1 LTIGDKAFARCASLT
16 RISFG
21 GHLRYIGHYAFY
33 GCTSLSSVNIP
44 DSLSEMGTA
53 AFQGVRFLDEGEN
66 VLPHTLESLRGFS
79 YEGHDSVLKRI
90 GSKFVSDGLV
100 FKLDRIDDTDA
111 TLIGYSEPMAHMS
124 VPVTVSYGGKDYPVS
139 EIAPRAFALFN
150 ELVSVDTGDSVSSI
164 GASAFYGCKSLDSV
178 TMPGSVTSIGG
189 YAFSDCSS
197 LTSVTMLGSVTSI
210 EDSAF
215 SYCSSLASV
224 TMLGSVTSIGA
235 SAFYG
240 CKSLSSVSIPD
251 SVTSI
256 GASAFSGCSSLTSAT
271 IPDSVTTIENG
282 VFSNTCLSSVSIPD
296 SVTSIGNYA
305 FSGCSFL
312 SLVFIPDS
320 VTAISEFAFKGI
332 TFLDEDGCVLPYTPE
347 SLRGSAYEGHDGV
360 LKRTAIEFVSD
371 GLKFKLNRAIDAD
384 ATLVGFTESMAHL
397 SVPEAVS
404 YGGKIY
410 AVSAI
415 GPKAF
420 YGLSELV
427 SANLGSV
434 SEIGMKAFAR
444 CTALETVA
452 FGGSL
457 ETIGE
462 YAFYGC
468 SSLASADI
476 GGYVKNI
483 YKCAFSDCTSLT
495 RAVIPKSVGYI
506 GENAFSGISFQDE
519 NGDALKETASSL
531 RGFAYEG
538 YGSVLKRVAAVCG
551 PSLTWKLDDN
561 GNLTI
566 AGDGAMYDGYSS
578 PWGTKIKSV
587 RFEGLITSIGNYA
600 FCSCTSLTSVSIPDS
615 VVSIGDSAFSGC
627 ASLSSVSVPGSVTS
641 IGDSAFYGC
650 SSLAS
655 VSIPDSV
662 ASIGDYAFCNCTS
675 LPSIYIPD
683 SVTSI
688 GELAFYGCSSLSFV
702 FIPDSLTSIEDLAF
716 AGFKFLDE
724 SGKIL
729 PHIPASLGGFA
740 YEGHDKVLKRAGLA
754 FVSDGLVFKL
764 NRAIDADATLVGF
777 TEPVA
782 HLSVP
787 ATVSYEGKSYA
798 VSAIGPKAFYGL
810 IGLASADLGSVSKIG
825 MKAFSRCGSL
835 ETVAFGES
843 LKTIGEYA
851 FYGCGSLAS
860 VSIPD
865 SATSIGKSAFSGCKA
880 LTSVVIPGSV
890 ASIGENVFHGIR
902 FLDERGNVLDG
913 SAASLSGYAYEG
925 SCCVLQRVVDGFTF
939 VSGGLV
945 FKLDWSGDADATLV
959 GFSEPVAHL
968 AVPGSVSYGGKDYP
982 VVDIGPKAFY
992 GLDGLVS
999 ADLGGVTQIGMK
1011 AFARC
1016 SSLESVDFGDSL
1028 TEIGPYAFY
1037 GCDSLVSA
1045 IIPDSVV
1052 SIGKCAFSGCI
1063 SLASVA
1069 VGSSVETIGDQAFF
1083 GIRFFDEGGKLLP
1096 RTAES
1101 LAGYLYVGD
1110 GDGRLYRS
1118 VA

>member
-1 LTIGDKAFARCASLT
+1 
-16 RISFG
+16 
-21 GHLRYIGHYAFY
+21 
-33 GCTSLSSVNIP
+33 
-44 DSLSEMGTA
+44 
-53 AFQGVRFLDEGEN
+53 
-66 VLPHTLESLRGFS
+66 
-79 YEGHDSVLKRI
+79 
-90 GSKFVSDGLV
+90 
-100 FKLDRIDDTDA
+100 
-111 TLIGYSEPMAHMS
+111 
-124 VPVTVSYGGKDYPVS
+124 
-139 EIAPRAFALFN
+139 
-150 ELVSVDTGDSVSSI
+150 
-164 GASAFYGCKSLDSV
+164 
-178 TMPGSVTSIGG
+178 
-189 YAFSDCSS
+189 
-197 LTSVTMLGSVTSI
+197 
-210 EDSAF
+210 
-215 SYCSSLASV
+215 
-224 TMLGSVTSIGA
+224 
-235 SAFYG
+235 
-240 CKSLSSVSIPD
+240 
-251 SVTSI
+251 
-256 GASAFSGCSSLTSAT
+256 
-271 IPDSVTTIENG
+271 
-282 VFSNTCLSSVSIPD
+282 
-296 SVTSIGNYA
+296 
-305 FSGCSFL
+305 
-312 SLVFIPDS
+312 VFIPDS

-483 YKCAFSDCTSLT
+483 YKCAFSGCTSLT

-615 VVSIGDSAFSGC
+615 V
-627 ASLSSVSVPGSVTS
+627 
-641 IGDSAFYGC
+641 
-650 SSLAS
+650 
-655 VSIPDSV
+655 

-724 SGKIL
+724 SGKVL
-729 PHIPASLGGFA
+729 PYIPASLGGFV